1 MLQVRI
7 LMPQLKK
14 EEKKNSQMLQ
24 QKLKISAATIKT
36 QCSQINE
43 YQNEF

>member
-14 EEKKNSQMLQ
+14 EKKKKSQMLQ
-24 QKLKISAATIKT
+24 QISKISPATIKT
-36 QCSQINE
+36 QCSQINK
-43 YQNEF
+43 F